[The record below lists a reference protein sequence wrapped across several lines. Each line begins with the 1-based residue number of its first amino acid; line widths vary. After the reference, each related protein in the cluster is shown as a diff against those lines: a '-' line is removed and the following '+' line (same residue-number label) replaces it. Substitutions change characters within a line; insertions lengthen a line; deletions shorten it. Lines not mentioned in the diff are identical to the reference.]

1 MGGGFHTG
9 IAQLAEHW
17 SPKPGVGSSSLS
29 SRAKCKNYIMFGKVV
44 QYCKESYDELV
55 HKVTWPTNKELTS
68 QAILVL
74 VASIIIALL
83 VFVVDT
89 AFEEL
94 MKLVYSLFN

>member
-1 MGGGFHTG
+1 M
-9 IAQLAEHW
+9 I
-17 SPKPGVGSSSLS
+17 
-29 SRAKCKNYIMFGKVV
+29 
-44 QYCKESYDELV
+44 V
-55 HKVTWPTNKELTS
+55 HKVTWPTNKELTA

-74 VASIIIALL
+74 SASIIIALL

>member
-1 MGGGFHTG
+1 MSLDASSTG

-29 SRAKCKNYIMFGKVV
+29 SRAKSCKNMNSIIT
-44 QYCKESYDELV
+44 YCKESYDELV
-55 HKVTWPTNKELTS
+55 HKVTWPTNKELTA

-74 VASIIIALL
+74 SASIIIALL

>member
-1 MGGGFHTG
+1 MNSVIT
-9 IAQLAEHW
+9 
-17 SPKPGVGSSSLS
+17 
-29 SRAKCKNYIMFGKVV
+29 
-44 QYCKESYDELV
+44 YCKESYDELV

-74 VASIIIALL
+74 VASLIIALL
-83 VFVVDT
+83 VWIVDT